1 MKKSVYI
8 ETTIP
13 SFYYTKHTSAK
24 SVSRM
29 SWTRQ
34 WWELFSDEFELVSSV
49 AVVNEL
55 RRGASDMV
63 DDRIALLSETQ
74 LLPIADEI
82 RHLANIYIDNMVM
95 PKDPAGDALHL
106 AVATYHKVD
115 VLLTWNCKHLANP
128 NKIDRIHLIN
138 FEIGMKAPLL
148 MTPLNYLDGD
158 DDE

>member
-1 MKKSVYI
+1 MRKSVYI

-13 SFYYTKHTSAK
+13 SFYYTKRTDPK

-34 WWELFSDEFELVSSV
+34 WWDLYSDEYSLVSSV

-63 DDRIALLSETQ
+63 PDRINLLGKTE
-74 LLPIADEI
+74 LLPISDEI
-82 RHLANIYIDNMVM
+82 RHLVRIYIDKMVM
-95 PKDPAGDALHL
+95 PQDPTGDALHL
-106 AVATYHKVD
+106 ATATFHRAD
-115 VLLTWNCKHLANP
+115 VLLTWNCAHIANP
-128 NKIDRIHLIN
+128 NKIDRIHLLN
-138 FEIGMKAPLL
+138 FEVGMSTPAL

-158 DDE
+158 DDV